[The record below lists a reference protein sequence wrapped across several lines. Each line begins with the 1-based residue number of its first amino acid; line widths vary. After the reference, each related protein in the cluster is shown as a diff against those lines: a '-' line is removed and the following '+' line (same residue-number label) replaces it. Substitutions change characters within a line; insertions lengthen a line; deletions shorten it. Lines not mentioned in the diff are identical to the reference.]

1 MYPTGYKKAAR
12 VLLKITFF
20 IYAVMAVCW
29 GLFGVFCFFDERGYY
44 ASSFINGL
52 MQLDFFMDA
61 VAVVS
66 MLGVFLMP
74 LPCLILSVT
83 GSVCAAKAAGMYAVG
98 IGEAEGCDK
107 KDAGI
112 DRFSGLLLLNLITEE
127 AYE

>member
-83 GSVCAAKAAGMYAVG
+83 GSVCAAKAAGIGDKESKKILHRGIAAV
-98 IGEAEGCDK
+98 IIAVLM
-107 KDAGI
+107 I
-112 DRFSGLLLLNLITEE
+112 LIAVFEFYVL
-127 AYE
+127 ANQ